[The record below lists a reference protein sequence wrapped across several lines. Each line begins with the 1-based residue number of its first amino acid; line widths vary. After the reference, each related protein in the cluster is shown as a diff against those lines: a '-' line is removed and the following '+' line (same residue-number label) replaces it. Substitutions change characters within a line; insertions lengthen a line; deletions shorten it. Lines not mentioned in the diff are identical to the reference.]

1 MMSGFTDNIK
11 FDIYEK
17 VSLNIRDTGYSQYS

>member
-1 MMSGFTDNIK
+1 MMSGFTDIK